1 MSAYSEQSVIAKIE
15 KLRSELHRHN
25 YRYYVLDDP
34 EISDAEYDRM
44 IQELIALE
52 TAHPELA
59 SPDSP
64 SARVGAA
71 PLEKF
76 ETVQHSVPML
86 SLDNGVSDADILDFD
101 KRVKKNLDTSDNILY
116 TAEPKMDGLAVEMVD
131 ENGRLITASTRGDG
145 VKGEVITENIRT
157 IRSVPLLLREQSA
170 EKMPRYLEVRGEVFM
185 GRETFRQL
193 NEERLKAN
201 VPVFA
206 NPRNAAAGSLR
217 QLDPRETAKRPLEI
231 YCYGLGKAE
240 GFVSDS
246 HWERLQILKRLG
258 FRINPMIRAKISIQ
272 EVLDYYQ
279 ELSQKRHE
287 LHYDID
293 GMVIKVDS
301 LSLQAELGATSRSPR
316 WAIAYKF
323 SAIQKTT
330 KIIDIGIQVG
340 RTGALTPV
348 AHLEPVNIGGVT
360 VSRATLHN
368 KDEIRRKD
376 IRIGDAVLVQRAGDV
391 IPEVVKVIE
400 SARTGAEK
408 EFVMPKQCPV
418 CGAAVYREKDE
429 AVQRC
434 NNINC
439 SAQIKAR
446 IRHFA
451 SKAAFDID
459 GLGEKLIEQLV
470 NKGMLLSYADIF
482 SLKKEQLQSLERM
495 GPKSAENLIRAIEN
509 SRRISFDRFIYAL
522 GIRHVGENI
531 ADILAEKFENPE
543 KLSSADVADVESID
557 GIGPEIAESIRNFFE
572 QEENRN
578 TLNRL
583 MASGVEILTENKPK
597 QNLLE
602 GKTFVLTGT
611 LESMTRNEAKEKI
624 EAAGGKVSSSVS
636 RNTDYVVAGKDPGSK
651 LDKAVKIGIQ
661 IIDEK
666 MLQELTA
673 EKR

>member
-1 MSAYSEQSVIAKIE
+1 MSAHTEQSVIKRIE
-15 KLRSELHRHN
+15 KLRSGLHRHN

-44 IQELIALE
+44 MRELISLE
-52 TAHPELA
+52 TAHPEFA

-76 ETVQHSVPML
+76 ETAQHSIPML
-86 SLDNGVSDADILDFD
+86 SLDNGFSDADILDFD

-116 TAEPKMDGLAVEMVD
+116 TAEPKMDGLAVELVY

-145 VKGEVITENIRT
+145 IKGEVITENIRT
-157 IRSVPLLLREQSA
+157 IRSVPLLLRQEKKQ
-170 EKMPRYLEVRGEVFM
+170 KMPPYLEVRGEVFM

-193 NEERLKAN
+193 NEERLKMN

-246 HWERLQILKRLG
+246 HWERLQILKLLG
-258 FRINPMIRAKISIQ
+258 FRINPLIRAKISIQ
-272 EVLDYYQ
+272 ESLDYYR

-301 LSLQAELGATSRSPR
+301 LSLQEELGATSRSPR

-323 SAIQKTT
+323 SAVQEST
-330 KIIDIGIQVG
+330 KVIDIGVQVG

-348 AHLEPVNIGGVT
+348 AHLEPVNIAGVT

-368 KDEIRRKD
+368 EDEIRRKD
-376 IRIGDAVLVQRAGDV
+376 IRIGDTVLVQRAGDV
-391 IPEVVKVIE
+391 IPEVVKAIE

-408 EFVMPKQCPV
+408 IFVMPKQCPV
-418 CGAAVYREKDE
+418 CGAEVYREKDE

-470 NKGMLLSYADIF
+470 NKELLLSYSDIF
-482 SLKKEQLQSLERM
+482 SLKKEQLQTLERM

-531 ADILAEKFENPE
+531 ADILAEKFENLE
-543 KLSSADVADVESID
+543 KLSSATSADFESID
-557 GIGPEIAESIRNFFE
+557 GIGPEISESIRHFFE
-572 QEENRN
+572 QEENRR
-578 TLNRL
+578 TLKRIIE
-583 MASGVEILTENKPK
+583 SGVEILTENKPEK
-597 QNLLE
+597 RLLD
-602 GKTFVLTGT
+602 GKIFVLTGT

-624 EAAGGKVSSSVS
+624 EAAGGKVGSAVS
-636 RNTDYVVAGKDPGSK
+636 RNTDYVVAGKSPGSK
-651 LDKAVKIGIQ
+651 LDKAVNLGIK

-666 MLQELTA
+666 MLKELI

>member
-116 TAEPKMDGLAVEMVD
+116 TAEPKMDGLAVEMVY